1 MASRNKG
8 KQAAENTPNREELY
22 NLATEAVKAGNKRGA
37 QVMFQ
42 RILAEDRRNVRVM
55 YQLARIAPSKKERVR
70 WLNKILEI
78 SPDHEQALATLHKM
92 DYTEKA
98 ARNKLLLRVGVGAYV
113 AVVLVVAF
121 MILISSAS

>member
-8 KQAAENTPNREELY
+8 KQAGDNSPNREELY
-22 NLATEAVKAGNKRGA
+22 NMAMEAVKAGNKRGA

-55 YQLARIAPSKKERVR
+55 YQLARLAPNKKERVR

-78 SPDHEQALATLHKM
+78 NPEHEQALATLQKM

-98 ARNKLLLRVGVGAYV
+98 GRNKLLLRVGVGAYV
-113 AVVLVVAF
+113 AIVLVVTFA
-121 MILISSAS
+121 ILISSAS